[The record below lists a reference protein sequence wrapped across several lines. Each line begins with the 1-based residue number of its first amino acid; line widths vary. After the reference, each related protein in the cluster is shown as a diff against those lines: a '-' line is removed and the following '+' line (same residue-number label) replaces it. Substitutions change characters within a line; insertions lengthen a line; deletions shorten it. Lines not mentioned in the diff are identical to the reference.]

1 MGRQYSKCKSGMV
14 SRLNMCWWED
24 VPDTQS
30 PLENGLD
37 WGEEVIFL
45 YQKSER
51 IELRIYLDSELNAFR
66 SFLFSNHVFSHHNY
80 LELSN
85 YFQTSL
91 WMHDC

>member
-37 WGEEVIFL
+37 
-45 YQKSER
+45 
-51 IELRIYLDSELNAFR
+51 
-66 SFLFSNHVFSHHNY
+66 
-80 LELSN
+80 
-85 YFQTSL
+85 
-91 WMHDC
+91 